1 MILLPFSN
9 EFTKTL
15 LAIDEIDE
23 QARLSF
29 ERCSNVMSVP
39 SPTITLSSNNFYD
52 TSLISFISAF
62 SEMAPKVIT
71 TKLANLSLKLFTFFT
86 KDETTDSGKLLSFCA
101 VSSIDLKASAFN
113 SLLVSALSIT

>member
-29 ERCSNVMSVP
+29 ERYSNVISVP

-62 SEMAPKVIT
+62 SQMAPKVIT

-113 SLLVSALSIT
+113 